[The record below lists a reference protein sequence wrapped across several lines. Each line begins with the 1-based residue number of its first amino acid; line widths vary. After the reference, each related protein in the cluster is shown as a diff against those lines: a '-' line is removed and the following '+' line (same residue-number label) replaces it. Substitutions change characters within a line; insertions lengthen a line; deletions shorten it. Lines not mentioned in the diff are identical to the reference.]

1 MALIFAVL
9 ASVILGAGITA
20 YFLISRWQQI
30 IADAKRDLTEMAE
43 QYKATQD
50 ENRELKQ
57 KVADLQYQFNSA
69 QKDLNFAREQA
80 KNGGA

>member
-9 ASVILGAGITA
+9 ARVILGAGITA
-20 YFLISRWQQI
+20 YVLISRWQQI

-80 KNGGA
+80 KNGGV

>member
-9 ASVILGAGITA
+9 VSVILGAGITA
-20 YFLISRWQQI
+20 YVLISRWQLI

-80 KNGGA
+80 KNGGV

>member
-9 ASVILGAGITA
+9 VSVILGAGITA
-20 YFLISRWQQI
+20 YVLISRWQQI

-80 KNGGA
+80 KNGGV

>member
-20 YFLISRWQQI
+20 YVLISRWQQI

-69 QKDLNFAREQA
+69 KKDLTFAREQA
-80 KNGGA
+80 KNGGV

>member
-9 ASVILGAGITA
+9 ASVLLGAGITA
-20 YFLISRWQQI
+20 YFLISRWKQI
-30 IADAKRDLTEMAE
+30 IADAKHDLTEMAE
-43 QYKATQD
+43 QYKATQE

-57 KVADLQYQFNSA
+57 KVADLQYQFNSV

-80 KNGGA
+80 KNDDV